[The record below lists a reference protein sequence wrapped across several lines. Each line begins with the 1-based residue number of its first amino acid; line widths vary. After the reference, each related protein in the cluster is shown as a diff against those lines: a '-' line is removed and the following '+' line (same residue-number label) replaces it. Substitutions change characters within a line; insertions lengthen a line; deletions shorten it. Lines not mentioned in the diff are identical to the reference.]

1 MNFTLD
7 YNSFFTGIKSK
18 TFEPIPEK
26 KTVSEIYS
34 DGLLKIAVIYA
45 EYYTKNGKGFVTS
58 FLKFK
63 SIRTQCAA
71 VLNEFE
77 KIQRYD
83 PDEKICD
90 YVGKLRLD
98 EKQTRLLARTLKM
111 IKLITE

>member
-18 TFEPIPEK
+18 TFEVPES

-45 EYYTKNGKGFVTS
+45 KYYRNNGKGFVEL
-58 FLKFK
+58 FLKTK
-63 SIRTQCAA
+63 SVRINLAA
-71 VLNEFE
+71 ILNEFE
-77 KIQRYD
+77 KIQPYES
-83 PDEKICD
+83 DEKISD